1 VLPPPLHELVMDND
15 ATLKTQP
22 IRAWPARP
30 PHRHVYLIPTSAAW
44 LNQIEQFLRHR
55 RA

>member
-44 LNQIEQFLRHR
+44 LNQIEQFLRYR

>member
-1 VLPPPLHELVMDND
+1 VLPLALHELGMDND
-15 ATLKTQP
+15 AHPQTQP

-44 LNQIEQFLRHR
+44 LSQIEQFLRHR